1 MILETVSPVYSTR
14 PAQNTIHVVE
24 WRQYRDPDTNRTYTR
39 SVEYNITLYNS
50 AGVETQHSNKSAI
63 DMMV

>member
-1 MILETVSPVYSTR
+1 MLLTSVSPVYSIM

-24 WRQYRDPDTNRTYTR
+24 WRQYRDPDTNKTYTQ

-50 AGVETQHSNKSAI
+50 AGVETQHSNKSVI
-63 DMMV
+63 DVMV